1 MTHTGNQVGE
11 DRTTR
16 MEREEWDGERYRRKN
31 YFLILCWLYWDEAEG
46 RV

>member
-31 YFLILCWLYWDEAEG
+31 YFFLDFVLAVLG
-46 RV
+46 